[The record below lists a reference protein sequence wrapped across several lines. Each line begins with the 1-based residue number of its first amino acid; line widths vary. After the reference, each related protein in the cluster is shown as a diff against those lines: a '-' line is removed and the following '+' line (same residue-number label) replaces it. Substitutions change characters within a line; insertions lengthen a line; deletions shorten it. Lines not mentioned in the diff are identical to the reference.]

1 MGKTQLHPDEDQ
13 IHFMFPKQVKLIV
26 SKINPLET
34 SGMFIY
40 SHSNY
45 CGILVTLFCII
56 YTFPQLPSCV
66 TFCSLSSLFLSQIVF
81 LNPQLKR
88 RIEARI
94 EGIWV
99 KKTTCFPNLGLIL
112 DAQLICLALGS
123 PCSALS
129 SAPHQGPLFKHSPA
143 AYLSKA
149 RWASFN
155 A

>member
-13 IHFMFPKQVKLIV
+13 IYFMFPKQIKLIV

-56 YTFPQLPSCV
+56 YTFPQRPSCV

-99 KKTTCFPNLGLIL
+99 KKNHMFSKLRSHFGRPTSLF
-112 DAQLICLALGS
+112 GS
-123 PCSALS
+123 GIPMLS
-129 SAPHQGPLFKHSPA
+129 FIQCASSETPL
-143 AYLSKA
+143 
-149 RWASFN
+149 
-155 A
+155 